1 MVCFMCVFRMH
12 ASVFGR
18 EPCLPERRVSTGAQR
33 FCARGTAPQNAAF
46 PGAEDNLLDL
56 KVSADTLPGQ
66 HTSTWPCGVATATV
80 CPLAVGQCP
89 ESLAWPVST
98 SGACVPGRR
107 RHGGWGDSHSQAPGA
122 TRPAALVPARA
133 PVWSTHCV
141 SGRTQPRAVTPAVP
155 SLSPVGHRQL
165 AIRPAAPGRGRVRR
179 QARDLHP
186 PPAPPVE
193 GPPPWGAVS
202 PGPGARGAG
211 AAALQGAGGQILAQ
225 GERASPPPG
234 ARGPTRQ
241 AAAGCL
247 AVPGTAAFRGF
258 QCRGSR
264 RALVREPVHGLH
276 PLPPGPRGAGAQERA
291 RGPGSGRAALPW

>member
-18 EPCLPERRVSTGAQR
+18 EPCLPERRVSTGARR
-33 FCARGTAPQNAAF
+33 FCARGTAPQKCCVPWRRGQPPGLESVRRHAAWAAHLHLAMRRGHRHCVSSGRGSV
-46 PGAEDNLLDL
+46 PGEPGVACLDFGR
-56 KVSADTLPGQ
+56 VCPGQ
-66 HTSTWPCGVATATV
+66 TPS
-80 CPLAVGQCP
+80 
-89 ESLAWPVST
+89 
-98 SGACVPGRR
+98 R
-107 RHGGWGDSHSQAPGA
+107 GGWGDSHSQAPGA

-211 AAALQGAGGQILAQ
+211 AAGQILAQ

-258 QCRGSR
+258 LCRGAR